1 MASTAVAKAGSDRS
15 RTFLAILIPVLIL
28 FCAFNTV
35 PLLTGF
41 FYSFTDSK
49 GYGSFEIVGL
59 QNYIDLFQDARV
71 GNSYLFTFKIAVVST
86 ILVNVISLMLAIGL
100 SSKIKFKSAL
110 RGIYFVPRILGGLVV
125 GYVFSYFFTY
135 IVPALTGTTSMLAS
149 TEWAWVAIVVV
160 LVWQACAQTTII
172 YITGLSSVPEDVYEA
187 GALDGATG
195 WDKFRYL
202 TFPLIMPSITTN
214 MVLVMKDMLMTF
226 DQIVAMTSGGP
237 AQSTESISY
246 LIYQNGLNNS
256 QFGFQCANHL
266 VPHLPERPQQ
276 QPVWLPVR
284 QRRHLLHRH
293 RRDLHR
299 ADEVPEQ

>member
-1 MASTAVAKAGSDRS
+1 MASTAASKAGSDRN

-28 FCAFNTV
+28 FCAFNTI

-49 GYGSFEIVGL
+49 GYGAFEIVGL

-71 GNSYLFTFKIAVVST
+71 GNSYLFTFKISVVAT

-149 TEWAWVAIVVV
+149 KEWAWVAIVVV

-256 QFGFQCANHL
+256 QFGFQCANAVVFFIVIAVISIAQTKFL
-266 VPHLPERPQQ
+266 NSKE
-276 QPVWLPVR
+276 
-284 QRRHLLHRH
+284 
-293 RRDLHR
+293 
-299 ADEVPEQ
+299 EQL

>member
-1 MASTAVAKAGSDRS
+1 MANLATSKAGSDRN
-15 RTFLAILIPVLIL
+15 RTFLMILIPVLVL
-28 FCAFNTV
+28 FVAFNTI

-41 FYSFTDSK
+41 FYSFTNSK
-49 GYGSFEIVGL
+49 GYGPFEIIGL

-71 GNSYLFTFKIAVVST
+71 GNSYLFTFKLAVVST
-86 ILVNVISLMLAIGL
+86 ILVNVLSLVLAIGL

-110 RGIYFVPRILGGLVV
+110 RGLYFVPRILGALVV
-125 GYVFSYFFTY
+125 GYVFTYFFTY
-135 IVPALTGTTSMLAS
+135 IVPAVTGTDSILAS
-149 TEWAWVAIVVV
+149 ADWAWIGIVVV

-214 MVLVMKDMLMTF
+214 MVLVMKDMLMVF
-226 DQIVAMTSGGP
+226 DQIVAMTGGGP
-237 AQSTESISY
+237 ANSTESISY

-256 QFGFQCANHL
+256 QFGFQCANAVVFFIVIAVISIAQTKFL
-266 VPHLPERPQQ
+266 NSKE
-276 QPVWLPVR
+276 
-284 QRRHLLHRH
+284 
-293 RRDLHR
+293 
-299 ADEVPEQ
+299 EQL

>member
-1 MASTAVAKAGSDRS
+1 MASAAVSKAGSDRN

-28 FCAFNTV
+28 FIAFNTI

-49 GYGSFEIVGL
+49 GYGAFEIVGL

-71 GNSYLFTFKIAVVST
+71 GNSYLFTFKISVVST

-149 TEWAWVAIVVV
+149 KEWAWVAIVVV

-202 TFPLIMPSITTN
+202 TLPLIMPSITTN

-256 QFGFQCANHL
+256 QFGFQCANAVIFFIVIAVISIAQTKFL
-266 VPHLPERPQQ
+266 NSKE
-276 QPVWLPVR
+276 
-284 QRRHLLHRH
+284 
-293 RRDLHR
+293 
-299 ADEVPEQ
+299 EQL

>member
-1 MASTAVAKAGSDRS
+1 MASTAASKAGSDRN

-28 FCAFNTV
+28 FCAFNTI

-49 GYGSFEIVGL
+49 GYGAFEIVGL

-71 GNSYLFTFKIAVVST
+71 GNSYLFTFKISVVAT

-149 TEWAWVAIVVV
+149 KEWAWVAIVVV

-256 QFGFQCANHL
+256 QFGFQCANAVIFFIVIAVISIAQTKFL
-266 VPHLPERPQQ
+266 NSKE
-276 QPVWLPVR
+276 
-284 QRRHLLHRH
+284 
-293 RRDLHR
+293 
-299 ADEVPEQ
+299 EQL

>member
-1 MASTAVAKAGSDRS
+1 MAQTAKAKIGSARN
-15 RTFLAILIPVLIL
+15 RTFMAILIPVLVIFVL
-28 FCAFNTV
+28 FNTI
-35 PLLTGF
+35 PLITGF

-49 GYGSFEIVGL
+49 GYGAFEIVGL

-160 LVWQACAQTTII
+160 CCWQSIAQTTII

-256 QFGFQCANHL
+256 QFGFQCANAVIFFIVIAVISIAQTKFL
-266 VPHLPERPQQ
+266 NSKE
-276 QPVWLPVR
+276 
-284 QRRHLLHRH
+284 
-293 RRDLHR
+293 
-299 ADEVPEQ
+299 EQL

>member
-1 MASTAVAKAGSDRS
+1 MASTAVAKAGSDRN

-28 FCAFNTV
+28 FCAFNTI

-49 GYGSFEIVGL
+49 GYGAFEIVGL

-214 MVLVMKDMLMTF
+214 MVLVMKDMLMVF
-226 DQIVAMTSGGP
+226 DQIVSMTSGGP

-246 LIYQNGLNNS
+246 LIYNNGLS
-256 QFGFQCANHL
+256 GGQFGFQCANAVIFFIL
-266 VPHLPERPQQ
+266 IAVVSIAQTKFLNSKE
-276 QPVWLPVR
+276 
-284 QRRHLLHRH
+284 
-293 RRDLHR
+293 
-299 ADEVPEQ
+299 EQL

>member
-1 MASTAVAKAGSDRS
+1 MASAAISKAGSDRN

-28 FCAFNTV
+28 FIAFNTI

-41 FYSFTDSK
+41 FDSFTDSK
-49 GYGSFEIVGL
+49 GYGAFEIVGL

-71 GNSYLFTFKIAVVST
+71 GNSYLFTFKISVVST

-149 TEWAWVAIVVV
+149 KEWAWVAIVVV

-256 QFGFQCANHL
+256 QFGFQCANAVIFFIVIAVISIAQTKFL
-266 VPHLPERPQQ
+266 NSKE
-276 QPVWLPVR
+276 
-284 QRRHLLHRH
+284 
-293 RRDLHR
+293 
-299 ADEVPEQ
+299 EQL

>member
-1 MASTAVAKAGSDRS
+1 MASFAASKAGSDRN

-28 FCAFNTV
+28 FCAFNTI

-49 GYGSFEIVGL
+49 GYGAFEIVGL

-71 GNSYLFTFKIAVVST
+71 GNSYLFTFKISVVAT

-135 IVPALTGTTSMLAS
+135 IVPAITGTTSMLAS
-149 TEWAWVAIVVV
+149 KEWAWVAIVVV

-256 QFGFQCANHL
+256 QFGFQCANAVIFFIVIAVISIAQTKFL
-266 VPHLPERPQQ
+266 NSKE
-276 QPVWLPVR
+276 
-284 QRRHLLHRH
+284 
-293 RRDLHR
+293 
-299 ADEVPEQ
+299 EQL

>member
-28 FCAFNTV
+28 FCAFNTI

-149 TEWAWVAIVVV
+149 AEWAWVAIVVV

-256 QFGFQCANHL
+256 QFGFQCANAVIFFIVIAVISIAQTKFL
-266 VPHLPERPQQ
+266 NSKE
-276 QPVWLPVR
+276 
-284 QRRHLLHRH
+284 
-293 RRDLHR
+293 
-299 ADEVPEQ
+299 EQL

>member
-1 MASTAVAKAGSDRS
+1 MASIAASKAGSDRN

-28 FCAFNTV
+28 FCAFNTI

-49 GYGSFEIVGL
+49 GYGAFEIVGL

-187 GALDGATG
+187 GALDG
-195 WDKFRYL
+195 
-202 TFPLIMPSITTN
+202 
-214 MVLVMKDMLMTF
+214 
-226 DQIVAMTSGGP
+226 
-237 AQSTESISY
+237 
-246 LIYQNGLNNS
+246 
-256 QFGFQCANHL
+256 
-266 VPHLPERPQQ
+266 
-276 QPVWLPVR
+276 
-284 QRRHLLHRH
+284 
-293 RRDLHR
+293 
-299 ADEVPEQ
+299 DEVRILGRSFEYESPEGTVDVYQELDL

>member
-1 MASTAVAKAGSDRS
+1 MASTAASKAGSDRN

-49 GYGSFEIVGL
+49 GYGAFEIVGI

-71 GNSYLFTFKIAVVST
+71 GNSYLFTFKISVVAT

-187 GALDGATG
+187 GALDGSTG

-256 QFGFQCANHL
+256 QFGFQCANAVIFFIVIAVISIAQTKFL
-266 VPHLPERPQQ
+266 NSKE
-276 QPVWLPVR
+276 
-284 QRRHLLHRH
+284 
-293 RRDLHR
+293 
-299 ADEVPEQ
+299 EQL

>member
-1 MASTAVAKAGSDRS
+1 MASAAVSKAGSDRN

-28 FCAFNTV
+28 FIAFNTI

-49 GYGSFEIVGL
+49 GYGAFEIVGL

-71 GNSYLFTFKIAVVST
+71 GNSYLFTFKISVVST

-149 TEWAWVAIVVV
+149 KEWAWVAIVVV

-187 GALDGATG
+187 GVLDGATG

-256 QFGFQCANHL
+256 QFGFQCANAVIFFIVIAVISIAQTKFL
-266 VPHLPERPQQ
+266 NSKE
-276 QPVWLPVR
+276 
-284 QRRHLLHRH
+284 
-293 RRDLHR
+293 
-299 ADEVPEQ
+299 EQL

>member
-1 MASTAVAKAGSDRS
+1 MASTAVAKAGSDRN

-28 FCAFNTV
+28 FCAFNTI

-49 GYGSFEIVGL
+49 GYGAFEIVGL

-256 QFGFQCANHL
+256 QFGFQCANAVVFFIVIAVISIAQTKFL
-266 VPHLPERPQQ
+266 NS
-276 QPVWLPVR
+276 
-284 QRRHLLHRH
+284 
-293 RRDLHR
+293 
-299 ADEVPEQ
+299 VPEQ

>member
-1 MASTAVAKAGSDRS
+1 MASLAKAKTGSDRN
-15 RTFLAILIPVLIL
+15 RTFLMILIPVLVL
-28 FCAFNTV
+28 FCAFNTF

-49 GYGSFEIVGL
+49 GYGAFEIVGF

-71 GNSYLFTFKIAVVST
+71 GNSYLFTFKVAVVST
-86 ILVNVISLMLAIGL
+86 ILVNVISLVIAIGL

-110 RGIYFVPRILGGLVV
+110 RGLYFVPRILGALVV

-135 IVPALTGTTSMLAS
+135 IVPAVTGAESILAS
-149 TEWAWVAIVVV
+149 KEWAWVAIVVV

-214 MVLVMKDMLMTF
+214 MVLVMKDMLMVF
-226 DQIVAMTSGGP
+226 DQIVSMTSGGP

-246 LIYQNGLNNS
+246 LIYNNGLS
-256 QFGFQCANHL
+256 GGQFGFQCANAVIFFIL
-266 VPHLPERPQQ
+266 IAVVSIAQTKFLNSKE
-276 QPVWLPVR
+276 
-284 QRRHLLHRH
+284 
-293 RRDLHR
+293 
-299 ADEVPEQ
+299 EQL

>member
-1 MASTAVAKAGSDRS
+1 MATAAVSKAGSDRN

-28 FCAFNTV
+28 FIAFNTI

-49 GYGSFEIVGL
+49 GYGSFEMVGL

-86 ILVNVISLMLAIGL
+86 ILVNVISLILAIGL

-256 QFGFQCANHL
+256 QFGFQCANAVIFFIVIAVISIAQTKFL
-266 VPHLPERPQQ
+266 NSKE
-276 QPVWLPVR
+276 
-284 QRRHLLHRH
+284 
-293 RRDLHR
+293 
-299 ADEVPEQ
+299 EQL

>member
-1 MASTAVAKAGSDRS
+1 MASTAVAKAGSDRN

-28 FCAFNTV
+28 FCAFNTI

-49 GYGSFEIVGL
+49 GYGAFEIVGL

-256 QFGFQCANHL
+256 QFGFQCANAVIFFIVIAVISIAQTKFL
-266 VPHLPERPQQ
+266 NSKE
-276 QPVWLPVR
+276 
-284 QRRHLLHRH
+284 
-293 RRDLHR
+293 
-299 ADEVPEQ
+299 EQL

>member
-1 MASTAVAKAGSDRS
+1 MATAAVSKAGSDRN
-15 RTFLAILIPVLIL
+15 RTFLAILIPVLVL
-28 FCAFNTV
+28 FIAFNTI

-71 GNSYLFTFKIAVVST
+71 GNSYLFTFKISVVST
-86 ILVNVISLMLAIGL
+86 ILVNVISLVLAIGL

-214 MVLVMKDMLMTF
+214 MVLVMKDMLMTI

-256 QFGFQCANHL
+256 QFGFQCANAVIFFIVIAVISIAQTKFL
-266 VPHLPERPQQ
+266 NSKE
-276 QPVWLPVR
+276 
-284 QRRHLLHRH
+284 
-293 RRDLHR
+293 
-299 ADEVPEQ
+299 EQL

>member
-1 MASTAVAKAGSDRS
+1 MASAAVSKAGSDRN

-28 FCAFNTV
+28 FIAFNTI

-49 GYGSFEIVGL
+49 GYGAFEIVGL

-71 GNSYLFTFKIAVVST
+71 GNSYLFTFKISVVST

-110 RGIYFVPRILGGLVV
+110 RGLYFVPRILGALVV
-125 GYVFSYFFTY
+125 GYVFTYFFTY
-135 IVPALTGTTSMLAS
+135 IVPAVTGTDSILAS
-149 TEWAWVAIVVV
+149 ADWAWIGIVVV

-214 MVLVMKDMLMTF
+214 MVLVMKDMLMVF
-226 DQIVAMTSGGP
+226 DQIVAMTGGGP
-237 AQSTESISY
+237 ANSTESISY
-246 LIYQNGLNNS
+246 LIYENGLNNS
-256 QFGFQCANHL
+256 QFGFQCANAVIFFIL
-266 VPHLPERPQQ
+266 IAVVSIAQTKFLNSKE
-276 QPVWLPVR
+276 
-284 QRRHLLHRH
+284 
-293 RRDLHR
+293 
-299 ADEVPEQ
+299 EQL